1 MQPSSIASQQRVAR
15 QGASQ
20 ARCFGPVRIPG
31 RTLPVRC
38 AAKAEDAVQQP
49 LEGLPTA
56 ALLAAPL
63 MLLDVPSAMATAG
76 EYGLL
81 EGRTAA
87 LIHPAVMF
95 FLFGGTLYA
104 GYLGYQWKRTRQ
116 VRGWRSTGLRGC
128 TFGNLMPEGRHI
140 NTSPHLPRCSM
151 HAAAGRGDP
160 RVAQGG
166 ARCSC

>member
-1 MQPSSIASQQRVAR
+1 MQRSSIASQQRVAR

-38 AAKAEDAVQQP
+38 AAKAEDAAQQP

-116 VRGWRSTGLRGC
+116 VRGWRSTGLRG
-128 TFGNLMPEGRHI
+128 
-140 NTSPHLPRCSM
+140 
-151 HAAAGRGDP
+151 
-160 RVAQGG
+160 
-166 ARCSC
+166 ARPPALLAS